1 MTPVPAHGKGSSPV
15 STTSSNWAL
24 HRRAC
29 NGSRGVGTW
38 SALVSLSAFIMACG
52 GSSGGGATP
61 QTLFSPEGNNL
72 WAYETTPPFTAQKV
86 NAANHT
92 FDGSP
97 SNPNGWDINGEV
109 CSFSSGGKDYLI
121 AGEDTHQPN
130 PLPGWGIFEL
140 TGTRVGDFAV
150 NRVGRLVPTYQPSP
164 DGPDNYG
171 CGVLSNGRILT
182 TDIGNEATGA
192 ANGQLEIWFPPFT
205 SDQVSFCKLD
215 LHLATGQGI
224 YVDKDDTVYLN
235 SPRPAAEPDA
245 TSAGVFKYTGP
256 FPTSADAAGGCGQI
270 DNLGSPLADAIHK
283 ERVLAAGDN
292 GLATPSGITRGPNG
306 HFFVAS
312 VITGVINEYDADW
325 QYLQTV
331 LQPPEGE
338 QLGAQSFS
346 TGTPLG
352 VTVGP
357 DGTLYYADIGIV
369 VDASGIGP
377 GQKTGSV
384 RRITFTAGKPN
395 PPETIAAQLQ
405 FPDGLGLWS
414 P

>member
-1 MTPVPAHGKGSSPV
+1 MSKISAITASQRCFRHAFLLAGPC
-15 STTSSNWAL
+15 L
-24 HRRAC
+24 
-29 NGSRGVGTW
+29 
-38 SALVSLSAFIMACG
+38 ALVAGSAFLAGCG
-52 GSSGGGATP
+52 GSLPSSGST
-61 QTLFSPEGNNL
+61 TEVVFSPEGNNL
-72 WAYETTPPFTAQKV
+72 WAYTTTSPFMSQKV

-97 SNPNGWDINGEV
+97 GNPNGWDINGEV
-109 CSFSSGGKDYLI
+109 CHFTKGGKHYLI

-140 TGTRVGDFAV
+140 TGSSVGNFAV
-150 NRVGRLVPTYQPSP
+150 NRVGRLVPTYQPTP

-171 CGVLSNGRILT
+171 CGVLADGRILT
-182 TDIGNEATGA
+182 TDIGNEASGA
-192 ANGQLEIWFPPFT
+192 ANGELEIWFPPF
-205 SDQVSFCKLD
+205 SDEQVSFCKLD

-235 SPRPAAEPDA
+235 SPRSAAEADA
-245 TSAGVFKYTGP
+245 TAAGIFKYSGP

-270 DNLGSPLADAIHK
+270 DNLGSPLVDTLHK
-283 ERVLAAGDN
+283 ERVLTAGAQ
-292 GLATPSGITRGPNG
+292 GLTSPSGITRGPNG

-312 VITGVINEYDADW
+312 VISGVINEYDSDW
-325 QYLQTV
+325 QYVQKV
-331 LQPPEGE
+331 LRPPPGEMLGKQP
-338 QLGAQSFS
+338 FS

-352 VTVGP
+352 ITVGP

-369 VDASGIGP
+369 IDSSGIGP
-377 GQKTGSV
+377 GDHTGSL
-384 RRITFTAGKPN
+384 RRITFTAGAPN
-395 PPETIAAQLQ
+395 PPETIADNLQ